1 MVLCVYEDLVARSER
16 VRKEGEMRAPGVSAG
31 QVGPTGPSED
41 PGFIFRVLGREPLK
55 GWEHVSRGH
64 SGPSEK
70 TVLTAGGAGWV

>member
-1 MVLCVYEDLVARSER
+1 MVLCVYEVARSER